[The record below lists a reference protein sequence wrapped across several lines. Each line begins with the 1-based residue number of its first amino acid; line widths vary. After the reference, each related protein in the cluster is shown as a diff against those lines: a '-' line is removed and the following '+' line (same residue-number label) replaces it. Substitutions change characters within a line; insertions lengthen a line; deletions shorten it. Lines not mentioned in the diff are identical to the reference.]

1 MDEMAQK
8 YLAEAGILGIRRV
21 SMEDLRRV
29 AKLTG
34 ATVVTSM
41 ADMEGGESFD
51 PANLG
56 HAKTAWEERIG
67 EDRYIIIEGGAG
79 RPAGSILLRGPN
91 PQIIGEVERS
101 VHDALCAVS
110 RALEC
115 GAVVPGGGCVEAALS
130 TYLEEYAKTI
140 ESKE

>member
-1 MDEMAQK
+1 
-8 YLAEAGILGIRRV
+8 
-21 SMEDLRRV
+21 MEDLRRV

-56 HAKTAWEERIG
+56 HAKAAWEERIG

-91 PQIIGEVERS
+91 P
-101 VHDALCAVS
+101 
-110 RALEC
+110 
-115 GAVVPGGGCVEAALS
+115 
-130 TYLEEYAKTI
+130 
-140 ESKE
+140 